1 MKTIIT
7 GASGNYGR
15 AAVERVLAKG
25 VPAEDLILMSRTPAK
40 LDVFAERGCVVRKG
54 DFDDP
59 ASLASAFIGGEQML
73 LISGTRVG
81 KRIPQHRAAIEQAV
95 AAGVG
100 HIIYT
105 SFVGLVD
112 GNPAEACHDHAATE
126 AMLRDSGAEYTA
138 LRDQHYADAMVLNY
152 APNALQSG
160 KWVMNTGQG
169 REALVWRDDCI
180 DSAVGVLTSTG
191 HGNKVYN
198 ITGPELLRLQDV
210 AAMIA
215 SAVGRDIEYIDV
227 DDEGMYALFD
237 SLGVPR
243 QPVDDLTV
251 AGLSWNSDDMVTFG
265 QAVREGYFAVISDD
279 VEKLTGRK
287 PRSVQQMIDANIEV
301 LREAARA

>member
-15 AAVERVLAKG
+15 AAVEGLLAKG
-25 VPAEDLILMSRTPAK
+25 VPAEDLILMSRSPAK
-40 LDVFAERGCVVRKG
+40 LQTFAERGCVVRRG

-59 ASLASAFIGGEQML
+59 ASLSAAFAGGERML

-81 KRIPQHRAAIEQAV
+81 KRVPQHRAAIEQAI

-100 HIIYT
+100 HIVYT
-105 SFVGLVD
+105 SFVGLVE
-112 GNPAEACHDHAATE
+112 GNPAEACHDHTATE
-126 AMLRDSGAEYTA
+126 AILRDSGVQWTA
-138 LRDQHYADAMVLNY
+138 LRDQHYADSMVLGY
-152 APNALQSG
+152 APNALKSG

-169 REALVWRDDCI
+169 REALVWREDCI
-180 DSAVGVLTSTG
+180 ASAVGVLTTEG
-191 HGNKVYN
+191 HGNQVYN

-210 AAMIA
+210 AAMVA
-215 SAVGRDIEYIDV
+215 EATGRDIEYIDV

-251 AGLSWNSDDMVTFG
+251 AGLAWNSDDMVSFG
-265 QAVREGYFAVISDD
+265 RAVREGYFAVISDD
-279 VEKLTGRK
+279 VEKLTGRR
-287 PRSVQQMIDANIEV
+287 PRSVKQMIDAHAEV